1 MRNCRPFAMGSA
13 VFGGYLSDN
22 DSFLLFSCWPQPQK
36 TLRGLS
42 CRKFFD
48 WLTVSLVGKTYFPR
62 LRSSPAS
69 KISLRSGSLQDVEKV
84 NTRRLAGQKFCG
96 NMHGCKR
103 PMGKPRQAGEVCR
116 FATVFDA
123 PQGLANASR
132 QAKIASFS
140 FLRTCFLRCG
150 LPWHPLCPPA
160 NPEIWRSPII

>member
-13 VFGGYLSDN
+13 VLGAISPITTV
-22 DSFLLFSCWPQPQK
+22 SCCFPAAATAK

-84 NTRRLAGQKFCG
+84 NTRRLAGQNFAETCTAVSVQWG
-96 NMHGCKR
+96 NHVK
-103 PMGKPRQAGEVCR
+103 
-116 FATVFDA
+116 
-123 PQGLANASR
+123 
-132 QAKIASFS
+132 QAKFAALRPYLTPRKAWQTHRGRQKLLRFP

-150 LPWHPLCPPA
+150 LRWHPLCPSA
-160 NPEIWRSPII
+160 NPEIWRSPKI

>member
-13 VFGGYLSDN
+13 VLGAISPITTV
-22 DSFLLFSCWPQPQK
+22 SCCFPEAAATG
-36 TLRGLS
+36 TLRGLP

-84 NTRRLAGQKFCG
+84 NTRRLAGQNFAETCTAVSVQWG
-96 NMHGCKR
+96 NHVK
-103 PMGKPRQAGEVCR
+103 
-116 FATVFDA
+116 
-123 PQGLANASR
+123 
-132 QAKIASFS
+132 QAKFAALRPYLTPRKAWQTHRGRQKLLRFP